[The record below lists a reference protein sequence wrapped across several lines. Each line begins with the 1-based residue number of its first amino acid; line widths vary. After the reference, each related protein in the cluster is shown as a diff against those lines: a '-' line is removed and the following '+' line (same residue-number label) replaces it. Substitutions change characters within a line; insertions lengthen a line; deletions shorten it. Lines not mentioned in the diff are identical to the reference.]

1 MLANTLA
8 EVDESAL
15 LAMCAERR
23 GETST
28 LEWKQQLPD
37 TSAAGKSELAKD
49 VAAFA
54 NLDGGDLVYGV
65 AEVAGEADRLIPLE
79 REVPDAAE
87 RRIRQVL
94 ESAIEPRIPGIEV
107 RVVPLSAGYSLLIRV
122 PASFDGPHAI
132 WVNSSRRF
140 VVRNGTGTSDM
151 TYDQLRSAFN
161 RTASLQEQ
169 VRTFVGER
177 LRLLRSGAA
186 PVRIPSGEPLAVL
199 HIVPLSGLAG
209 RQLWDVVP
217 LSRGNGC
224 YELLPLRG
232 AMSKRFNLDGVVA
245 FHTSREGV
253 SNGYAQAYRNGCVET
268 VVLAGRF
275 VEDEDGPDEGN
286 RLFNGVIVNHFR
298 TGLEKAVAQLR
309 EAGFSGP
316 AGVSIAIVRAQSH
329 RLANDG
335 FFGEESEQGSG
346 DELGNVAVPPAWID
360 HLDAVDVDGT
370 IAPLL
375 DTLWQ
380 AFGVERCPYFEATTG
395 VFRPPR

>member
-1 MLANTLA
+1 MLAATLD
-8 EVDESAL
+8 EIDESAL

-49 VAAFA
+49 VAALA
-54 NLDGGDLVYGV
+54 NSDGGDLVYGI
-65 AEVAGEADRLIPLE
+65 AEDAGQANRLAPLAGEA
-79 REVPDAAE
+79 PDAAE

-94 ESAIEPRIPGIEV
+94 DSTIEPRIAGIEM
-107 RVVPLSAGYSLLIRV
+107 RAVPITGGYGLILRV

-151 TYDQLRSAFN
+151 TYDQLRQAFN

-177 LRLLRSGAA
+177 LRLLRGGGA
-186 PVRIPSGEPLAVL
+186 PVRIPVGQPLAVL
-199 HIVPLSGLAG
+199 HVVPLSGLAG
-209 RQLWDVVP
+209 RKVWDVVP

-224 YELLPLRG
+224 YHLLPLLG

-245 FHTSREGV
+245 FHTSREGI
-253 SNGYAQAYRNGCVET
+253 SNGYAQAYRDGCVET
-268 VVLAGRF
+268 VVLAGGV
-275 VEDEDGPDEGN
+275 VEQRPDEGY

-298 TGLEKAVAQLR
+298 TGLARAIAQLR

-316 AGVSIAIVRAQSH
+316 AGVSIAIVRAQDY
-329 RLANDG
+329 RLERDG
-335 FFGEESEQGSG
+335 FFGENAEQASG
-346 DELGNVAVPPAWID
+346 DELGNVVVPAAWIE
-360 HLDAVDVDGT
+360 HLEAADVDRVM
-370 IAPLL
+370 APLL

-380 AFGVERCPYFEATTG
+380 AFGLERCPYFDATSG
-395 VFRPPR
+395 VYTPPR